1 MRPKTNLTVRLDDM
15 LRDKLEF
22 IAERE
27 IRPLANQVLFF
38 ITNAVNAYLSNSSV
52 HEDYLSH
59 LNARAMLESSK
70 KQKQDSQ
77 SDISLPDIPF

>member
-38 ITNAVNAYLSNSSV
+38 IT
-52 HEDYLSH
+52 
-59 LNARAMLESSK
+59 
-70 KQKQDSQ
+70 
-77 SDISLPDIPF
+77 